1 VNKIRIAVIKI
12 CRLLLTLV
20 VVTFGF
26 LTLMTTSAVGLV
38 DPDTAIKITDASFDC
53 GQTGTSQI
61 LVSIVNNPSKPRLVH
76 GVEVH
81 LSFDPTKLQ
90 VVDADGDPAN
100 GVQIAPEGGL
110 FPLGS
115 QIVVQHVDNVAGTI
129 LFAVGYGSGVQD
141 ATDAAIATITWES
154 AVDCATMMEE
164 ACLEVSIMNALMS
177 DADGYPITVNNQ
189 VFGTVCCH
197 EERGCITGSIQIQGR
212 DDYSGATVKVKKD
225 GGVVASALTDADGN
239 FRLEDLPP
247 DTYEVYAK
255 TYGYL
260 DSLTSNVVVV
270 AGEVCTDTDATK
282 LLGGDVVLQPKPDNK
297 IDILDVSYIGAHFWA
312 AEATADV
319 NGDGVVN
326 IRDLVMAAAN
336 FGRTGPT
343 TWSMMP

>member
-1 VNKIRIAVIKI
+1 VNRIRITKI

-20 VVTFGF
+20 VVTLGF
-26 LTLMTTSAVGLV
+26 FTLVTTSALGLI

-53 GQTGTSQI
+53 GETGTSQI
-61 LVSIVNNPSKPRLVH
+61 LVSIVNDPVRPRLVH

-81 LSFDPTKLQ
+81 LGFDPTKLQ

-100 GVQIAPEGGL
+100 GVQIMPEDGL
-110 FPLGS
+110 FPLGG
-115 QIVVQHVDNVAGTI
+115 QIVVQHVDNVEGTI

-154 AVDCATMMEE
+154 AVDCATMTEE
-164 ACLEVSIMNALMS
+164 VCLEVSIMNALIS
-177 DADGYPITVNNQ
+177 DADGYPITVNDQ

-197 EERGCITGSIQIQGR
+197 EECGCLTGSIQIQGR

-225 GGVVASALTDADGN
+225 GEVVASAFTDADGN
-239 FRLEDLPP
+239 FRLEDLPL

-255 TYGYL
+255 MYGYL
-260 DSLTSNVVVV
+260 DSLASNVVVV
-270 AGEVCTDTDATK
+270 AGEVCTDIDATK

-297 IDILDVSYIGAHFWA
+297 IDILDVSYIGSNFWT

-319 NGDGVVN
+319 NGDGAVD

-336 FGRTGPT
+336 FGRTGPA